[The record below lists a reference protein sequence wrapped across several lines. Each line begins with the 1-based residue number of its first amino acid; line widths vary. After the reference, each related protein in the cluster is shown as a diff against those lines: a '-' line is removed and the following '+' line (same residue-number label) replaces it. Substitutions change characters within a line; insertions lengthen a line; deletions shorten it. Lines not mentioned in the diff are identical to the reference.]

1 MNTHAASNVELSY
14 RAGWASLPELVL
26 LGVSN
31 IELSCT
37 YKMLCTCKTW
47 AAAALS
53 EHALPSS
60 ASPEGDKDGTW
71 KDATQVLLDVLAVRP
86 QSRRLTEAYAD
97 LGVDELSAVC
107 GALAVGYPMLN
118 KLKVYCQGGITS
130 LDAFRF
136 LPIGMSH
143 ICLRYITAAKVDL
156 DILNKFCNLETLQL
170 RCSWDINTEG
180 PKQAVLVGDLQLPHL
195 QMLHIAFMTIEDK
208 VYLPDLTLTFIP
220 ASCKV
225 TLGCTDLQP
234 WVTHPC
240 LTRVCGFDTT
250 TDDSTDWSI
259 FSEVLL

>member
-1 MNTHAASNVELSY
+1 MA
-14 RAGWASLPELVL
+14 
-26 LGVSN
+26 N

-37 YKMLCTCKTW
+37 YSMLCTCKTW

-60 ASPEGDKDGTW
+60 ASPYGDKDGTW
-71 KDATQVLLDVLAVRP
+71 KDATSVLLDVLAVRP
-86 QSRRLTEAYAD
+86 QSRRLTEVYAD
-97 LGVDELSAVC
+97 LGVDELPAVC

-118 KLKVYCQGGITS
+118 ILEVSCQGGITS

-136 LPIGMSH
+136 LPAGMSH
-143 ICLRYITAAKVDL
+143 ICLRYITGAKVDL
-156 DILNKFCNLETLQL
+156 DILNKFCDLKNLQL
-170 RCSWDINTEG
+170 RCSWDSNTTEG
-180 PKQAVLVGDLQLPHL
+180 PKQAVLVGDLHLPHL
-195 QMLHIAFMTIEDK
+195 EMLHIAFVMIDDK

-240 LTRVCGFDTT
+240 LTRVCGFDRA
-250 TDDSTDWSI
+250 TDDSSALDAL
-259 FSEVLL
+259 V

>member
-1 MNTHAASNVELSY
+1 VA
-14 RAGWASLPELVL
+14 
-26 LGVSN
+26 N

-71 KDATQVLLDVLAVRP
+71 KDATIVLLEVLAVRP
-86 QSRRLTEAYAD
+86 QSRRLTAVYAD
-97 LGVDELSAVC
+97 LAVDEISAVC

-118 KLKVYCQGGITS
+118 KLEVSCEGGSTS
-130 LDAFRF
+130 LDPFRF
-136 LPIGMSH
+136 LPTGMSH
-143 ICLRYITAAKVDL
+143 ICLRYITGAKVDL
-156 DILNKFCNLETLQL
+156 DIFDNFYDLETLQL
-170 RCSWDINTEG
+170 RCHWDVNTED

-195 QMLHIAFMTIEDK
+195 QMLHIAFLMIDEK
-208 VYLPDLTLTFIP
+208 VYLPDLTLKFIP

-234 WVTHPC
+234 WVAHPC
-240 LTRVCGFDTT
+240 LTRVCGFDRTV
-250 TDDSTDWSI
+250 DDSSELRMY
-259 FSEVLL
+259 SEVLF